1 MRIIDWSSDVCSS
14 DLHHGLLVVNRK
26 SWPPPVLGSKD
37 GGQVS
42 LRSEGSAREFS
53 IVGALRKT
61 GPMLARAQARHRPEV
76 ARQWTGRRGSELLRD
91 AEPDDARVEREN
103 VGGQAGI
110 IRIEEGIRDRCR
122 VEYVFDIGFDRQF
135 GRASCRER
143 VCPYV

>member
-91 AEPDDARVEREN
+91 AEPDDARSEERR
-103 VGGQAGI
+103 VGK
-110 IRIEEGIRDRCR
+110 EC
-122 VEYVFDIGFDRQF
+122 VST
-135 GRASCRER
+135 GRSRWS
-143 VCPYV
+143 PYHSNKKQQKH

>member
-1 MRIIDWSSDVCSS
+1 MLR
-14 DLHHGLLVVNRK
+14 R
-26 SWPPPVLGSKD
+26 PPRSTRTDTLFPYTTLFRS
-37 GGQVS
+37 
-42 LRSEGSAREFS
+42 SEGSAREFS

-122 VEYVFDIGFDRQF
+122 VEYVFDIGFDRQIF
-135 GRASCRER
+135 WRSEEHTSELQSLMRISYAVFC
-143 VCPYV
+143 